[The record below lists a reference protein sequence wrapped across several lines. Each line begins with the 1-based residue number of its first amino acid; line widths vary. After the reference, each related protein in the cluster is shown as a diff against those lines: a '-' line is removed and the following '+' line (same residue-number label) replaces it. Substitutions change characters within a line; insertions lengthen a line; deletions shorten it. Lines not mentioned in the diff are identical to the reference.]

1 MAPDGSNRR
10 RITNTT
16 SDEVLPTWSPDGRWI
31 DFDSTR
37 DGNLEL
43 YVMSLESAA
52 AIRLTDRPSS
62 GDGVADWTGAA

>member
-31 DFDSTR
+31 VFDSTR

-52 AIRLTDRPSS
+52 AIRLTDRPTS